1 MVSLPKSWVDQMH
14 LSRGDTVN
22 LATDSQGSLVI
33 HPSLQMLKTKTRC
46 IIRAAKVDDKL
57 LRRLVLGA
65 YILGHD
71 AIEISSGSVE
81 LAASQLNVLR
91 RTLNEL
97 IGVGIVEQQTN
108 RIVIQSFLDPSKF
121 PIDGLIS
128 RLHLIV
134 ESMRELAVR
143 SLLEERDELTKQV
156 IDMDVEADKVYFLAT
171 RLLVQAVEDKAVA
184 EKVGLENPRNILGDR
199 IVVKALEEVGDYA
212 QLIAKAALRLNELH
226 FYNSEVN
233 KQIVILNEHAKK
245 IGSLSMH
252 SLFKID
258 VQAANAAINENEAL
272 TIDEEKVGLEL
283 DAKQV
288 LTTAVARPIKAIT
301 HSIRQ
306 IGEYYSIAAETIVN
320 RSVGISNEFVEILEE
335 H

>member
-1 MVSLPKSWVDQMH
+1 MH

-22 LATDSQGSLVI
+22 LFTDDEGRLVI

-46 IIRAAKVDDKL
+46 IIHAGKVDDKL
-57 LRRLVLGA
+57 LRRLVLAA
-65 YILGHD
+65 YVVGHD
-71 AIEISSGSVE
+71 AIEVSTGNVE
-81 LAASQLNVLR
+81 LATSQLDVLR

-97 IGVGIVEQQTN
+97 IGVGIVEQETN

-143 SLLEERDELTKQV
+143 SLLEERDEFAKQV

-171 RLLVQAVEDKAVA
+171 RLLIQAVEDKAVA
-184 EKVGLENPRNILGDR
+184 EKVGLENPRNIIGDR

-212 QLIAKAALRLNELH
+212 QVIAKAALRINALH
-226 FYNSEVN
+226 FYNAEVN

-245 IGSLSMH
+245 IGALAMH

-272 TIDEEKVGLEL
+272 AVDEEKIGLEL
-283 DAKQV
+283 DAKQI

-301 HSIRQ
+301 HSIKQ
-306 IGEYYSIAAETIVN
+306 IGEFYTIAAETIVN
-320 RSVGISNEFVEILEE
+320 RAVGSSTDFVEVIQE

>member
-1 MVSLPKSWVDQMH
+1 
-14 LSRGDTVN
+14 
-22 LATDSQGSLVI
+22 
-33 HPSLQMLKTKTRC
+33 MLKTKTRC
-46 IIRAAKVDDKL
+46 IIHAGKVDDKL
-57 LRRLVLGA
+57 LRRLVLAA
-65 YILGHD
+65 YVVGHD
-71 AIEISSGSVE
+71 AIEVSTGNVE
-81 LAASQLNVLR
+81 LATSQLDVLR

-97 IGVGIVEQQTN
+97 IGVGIVEQETN

-134 ESMRELAVR
+134 ESMREFAVR
-143 SLLEERDELTKQV
+143 SLLEERDEFAKQV

-171 RLLVQAVEDKAVA
+171 RLLLQAVEDKAVA
-184 EKVGLENPRNILGDR
+184 EKVGLENPRNIIGDR
-199 IVVKALEEVGDYA
+199 VVVKALEEVGDYA
-212 QLIAKAALRLNELH
+212 QVIAKAALRINALH
-226 FYNSEVN
+226 FYNAEVN

-245 IGSLSMH
+245 IGALAMH

-272 TIDEEKVGLEL
+272 AVDEEKIGLEL
-283 DAKQV
+283 DGKQI

-301 HSIRQ
+301 HSIKQ
-306 IGEYYSIAAETIVN
+306 IGEFYTIAAETIVN
-320 RSVGISNEFVEILEE
+320 RAVGSSTDLVEVIQE

>member
-1 MVSLPKSWVDQMH
+1 MH

-22 LATDSQGSLVI
+22 LFTDDEGRLVI

-46 IIRAAKVDDKL
+46 IIHAGKVDDKL
-57 LRRLVLGA
+57 LRRLVLAA
-65 YILGHD
+65 YVVGHD
-71 AIEISSGSVE
+71 AIEVSTGNVE
-81 LAASQLNVLR
+81 LATSQLDVLR

-143 SLLEERDELTKQV
+143 SLLEERDEFAKQV

-171 RLLVQAVEDKAVA
+171 RLLLQAVEDKAVA
-184 EKVGLENPRNILGDR
+184 EKVGLENPRNIIGDR
-199 IVVKALEEVGDYA
+199 VVVKALEEVGDYA
-212 QLIAKAALRLNELH
+212 QLIAKAALRINALH
-226 FYNSEVN
+226 FYNAEVN

-245 IGSLSMH
+245 IGALAMQ

-272 TIDEEKVGLEL
+272 VVDEEKVGLEL
-283 DAKQV
+283 DAKQI

-301 HSIRQ
+301 QSIKQ
-306 IGEYYSIAAETIVN
+306 VGEFYTIAAETIVN
-320 RSVGISNEFVEILEE
+320 RAVGSSTDFVEVIQE